1 MFTGKILSLVAGIIT
16 LVATF
21 FFSWIAIEIGIG
33 GTTYYVNGI
42 GIMKNLP
49 AMFTDAESL
58 GNTLDIPVFAFYI
71 IAGIFILFLASGVL
85 QILGMKY
92 RVFVIVG
99 SAAALGIATLLLLSE
114 FDVVDR
120 ANWVYY
126 ILGTD
131 EQLVENIIPLQ
142 ILGLDTFDIGLY
154 LLFAGGIVG
163 IVASA
168 YGPGPF

>member
-1 MFTGKILSLVAGIIT
+1 MYKGKILSLIAGIIT

-21 FFSWIAIEIGIG
+21 LFSWIAIEIGIG
-33 GTTYYVNGI
+33 DTVYYVNGL
-42 GIMKNLP
+42 GILKNLS

-58 GNTLDIPVFAFYI
+58 GSTLEIPVFAFYI
-71 IAGIFILFLASGVL
+71 IAGIFVLFLASGVL

-92 RVFVIVG
+92 RAFVILG
-99 SAAALGIATLLLLSE
+99 SIAALGIASLLLLSE

-131 EQLVENIIPLQ
+131 EPIVENIVPLK
-142 ILGLDTFDIGLY
+142 ILGFDTFDIGLY
-154 LLFAGGIVG
+154 LLSAGGILG
-163 IVASA
+163 IVASV